1 MNVSK
6 HALERYAERYI
17 KPLETPKAYVTLHA
31 DEVRDRIIKEME
43 TATLLFTGQIKAK
56 VTMNY
61 YLQGNRIY
69 ITDTSNNTVVTTYP
83 IEYGFGEEID
93 TIIANRL
100 LKELAEAEKKA
111 EQSRVDTEETIADV
125 KANLDLADN
134 QIKSLEDK
142 LDLAKKEKEV
152 LKSNL
157 DLATAKNTEAIR
169 SIKDVAYK
177 IINSKYFTQ
186 EVNNGFK

>member
-31 DEVRDRIIKEME
+31 DELRERILKEME

-56 VTMNY
+56 ITMNY

-93 TIIANRL
+93 KTIASGL
-100 LKELAEAEKKA
+100 LAELAKVEEKATEARTET
-111 EQSRVDTEETIADV
+111 EQSISDI
-125 KANLDLADN
+125 KANLELNDN
-134 QIKSLEDK
+134 LVKSLEAKLELAKQERDVLK
-142 LDLAKKEKEV
+142 SSLDLAV
-152 LKSNL
+152 
-157 DLATAKNTEAIR
+157 AKNTEAVR
-169 SIKDVAYK
+169 DVKDIAYK
-177 IINSKYFTQ
+177 IINGKYFTQ